1 MFKLS
6 RLSPLLFVLPGTR
19 YSSLLVASC
28 ISALTVNY
36 IYRNNYAALFPR
48 YLFPKSGWSHN
59 CTAFFLEKTTCW
71 VSVCMEGVFCGDGIY
86 DPPPPRILFSYDPR
100 FFSVRIRSRYR
111 TAVRMWV
118 WVGGLHT
125 LCDSL
130 FLVRSLVLQNMIT
143 RGFTFLVWFR
153 QVFRSDWYRLLVR
166 MSEVIGFWIPFL
178 NLICVIGTSAIQQLD
193 GK

>member
-1 MFKLS
+1 M
-6 RLSPLLFVLPGTR
+6 LLFFRDICSQKVGGVTTAPHFFWR
-19 YSSLLVASC
+19 KLLVG
-28 ISALTVNY
+28 
-36 IYRNNYAALFPR
+36 
-48 YLFPKSGWSHN
+48 YLFVWK
-59 CTAFFLEKTTCW
+59 AFFAG
-71 VSVCMEGVFCGDGIY
+71 MEY
-86 DPPPPRILFSYDPR
+86 MTPPPPRILFSYDPR